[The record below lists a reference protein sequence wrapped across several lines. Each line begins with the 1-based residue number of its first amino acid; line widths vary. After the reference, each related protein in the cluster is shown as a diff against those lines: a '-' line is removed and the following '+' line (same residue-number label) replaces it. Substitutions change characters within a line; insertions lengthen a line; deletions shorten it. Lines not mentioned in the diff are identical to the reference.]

1 VILLD
6 LPADDSEIEEIKRRK
21 LAELQRR
28 QMELARIQEE
38 RERELLEARRQ
49 QILRSALTP
58 EARARLEA
66 VKMIKPELVTAV
78 EDQIIQLALS
88 GRINSPLTE
97 EQIKALLRAFQ
108 SERETRI
115 IRR

>member
-1 VILLD
+1 MD
-6 LPADDSEIEEIKRRK
+6 TMDDESEIEEIKRRK

-28 QMELARIQEE
+28 QAELARAEEE
-38 RERELLEARRQ
+38 RERALIEAKRQ
-49 QILRSALTP
+49 QILRSVLTP

-66 VKMIKPELVTAV
+66 VKMIKPELVMAV

-108 SERETRI
+108 SQRETRI

>member
-1 VILLD
+1 MMT
-6 LPADDSEIEEIKRRK
+6 ADDSEIEEIKRRK

-28 QMELARIQEE
+28 QAELARIQEE
-38 RERELLEARRQ
+38 RERELIEAQKQ
-49 QILRSALTP
+49 QILRRVLTP

-78 EDQIIQLALS
+78 EEQIIQLALS

-108 SERETRI
+108 SERETKI

>member
-1 VILLD
+1 MMT
-6 LPADDSEIEEIKRRK
+6 ADDSEIEEIKRRK

-28 QMELARIQEE
+28 QAELARIQEE
-38 RERELLEARRQ
+38 RERELIEAQKQ
-49 QILRSALTP
+49 QILRRVLTP

-78 EDQIIQLALS
+78 EEQIIQLALS
-88 GRINSPLTE
+88 GRINSPLAE

-108 SERETRI
+108 SERETKI